1 MDAGSPG
8 GALPAQA
15 TSPTCWRR
23 GRRGRRRLGGS
34 LCARLRLRLVR
45 LVLRLL
51 RLVMRLLRLALRL
64 LRPALRLL
72 RLALRL
78 LPLHV
83 LQRLLQ
89 LLHLQ
94 LKLAL
99 LLTPSLLP
107 PAVPPPLAGAA
118 AHVPCKRGKCGVPW
132 GRSRAELGGATQPTT
147 ATRWCLAQLQC
158 RL

>member
-51 RLVMRLLRLALRL
+51 RLVM
-64 LRPALRLL
+64 RLL